1 MGGVVEARWLLL
13 IHQIPP
19 KPAYL
24 RVKVGRR
31 LHALGAVAVKNSVYV
46 LPRSDESL
54 EDFQWVRREI
64 VAGGG
69 DASVCEA
76 SFVEGL
82 SDRSVEGLFNAARAA
97 DYEALAS
104 EVRRL
109 QGSLKPRRRPSR
121 RLGTRAAAAL
131 IRLRQRLHEVG
142 GIDFFGAPGR
152 GPLEGILASMEGI
165 LRPADVATPASGPA
179 APVAVRG
186 HRWVTRAGVH
196 VDRIASAWLIK
207 RFIDPDATFGFIN
220 ARDAASREG
229 ELRFDTFEA
238 DFTHEGELC
247 TFEVLLRRFAIEDPA
262 LRHIGEIVHDLD
274 LKDARFARPE
284 AAGLDRLIAGIA
296 LRHRDDEAR
305 LRDGGLV
312 FEALYESFKRKG
324 T

>member
-1 MGGVVEARWLLL
+1 MGSVAEARWLLL

-24 RVKVGRR
+24 RVKIGRR

-46 LPRSDESL
+46 LPRNDESL
-54 EDFQWVRREI
+54 EDFQWVRSEI

-82 SDRSVEGLFNAARAA
+82 SDRSVEGLFNAAREA

-104 EVRRL
+104 EARRL
-109 QGSLKPRRRPSR
+109 QDSAKPRRKPSR
-121 RLGTRAAAAL
+121 RRGARAAAAL
-131 IRLRQRLHEVG
+131 VRLRQRLQEVA

-152 GPLEGILASMEGI
+152 GTVEGILASVDGI
-165 LRPADVATPASGPA
+165 LRPADVATPASGPG
-179 APVAVRG
+179 APVAVRNR
-186 HRWVTRAGVH
+186 RWVTRAGVH

-207 RFIDPDATFGFIN
+207 RFIDPEATFGFVK
-220 ARDAASREG
+220 AGDAPPREG
-229 ELRFDTFEA
+229 ELRFDMFEA

-247 TFEVLLRRFAIEDPA
+247 TFEVLLQRFAIEDPA
-262 LRHIGEIVHDLD
+262 LRHVGEIVHDLD
-274 LKDARFARPE
+274 LKDARFSRPE

-296 LRHRDDEAR
+296 LRHRDDETR
-305 LRDGGLV
+305 LRDGGEV
-312 FEALYESFKRKG
+312 FEALYESFKSEK